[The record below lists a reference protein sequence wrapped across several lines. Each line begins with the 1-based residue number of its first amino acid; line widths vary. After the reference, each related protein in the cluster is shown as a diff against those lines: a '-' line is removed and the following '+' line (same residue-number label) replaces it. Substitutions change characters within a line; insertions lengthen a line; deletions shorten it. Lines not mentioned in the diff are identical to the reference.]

1 MKIEEKI
8 LFNEIRNRNRK
19 VFEAL
24 FREYYPF
31 LTKFA
36 EGFIFNKHVSE
47 DIVQNLFVSFWESSK
62 RIEIETSIKSYLYQS
77 VKNRCLNYLRDLH
90 VQDKNKLLYIE
101 ASLNSDDPSSWQE
114 IDLTRKIQDAIDSLP
129 PQMKELFKMKYLQG
143 AKTKEIAEAKGISE
157 NTIKTQL
164 QRAKEKLRK
173 KLAESTSLNFLL

>member
-19 VFEAL
+19 VFEAF

-36 EGFIFNKHVSE
+36 EGFVFDKHVSE
-47 DIVQNLFVSFWESSK
+47 DIVQNLFVSFWENSK
-62 RIEIETSIKSYLYQS
+62 RIKIETSIKSYLYQS